1 MTRNQWSATLL
12 AILLFGGGALAGALA
27 HRYYTATAV
36 MANTPNDAFRQHY
49 VSDMKGRLHL
59 TAKQVDQLEDIL
71 DDTKSKFHAA
81 HETCRP
87 AIAKVKE
94 EQISKIKAILT
105 PAQIPQYDQLLAERE
120 SHAKEQENSERQAEE
135 KEAAARKARLH

>member
-1 MTRNQWSATLL
+1 MKRNQWSAVVL
-12 AILLFGGGALAGALA
+12 AILLFGGGAVAGALA

-36 MANTPNDAFRQHY
+36 LANAPTEAFRQRY
-49 VSDMKGRLHL
+49 VSDMRSRLNL

-71 DDTKSKFHAA
+71 DQTTAKFHAA

-87 AIAKVKE
+87 AIAQVRE
-94 EQISKIKAILT
+94 EQISDVKAILT
-105 PAQIPQYDQLLAERE
+105 PGQIVAYDRLVAERE
-120 SHAKEQENSERQAEE
+120 RRSKEQEASERQADQ